1 MKMVTILLAEDN
13 LVLGLFVKRVL
24 QQAGY
29 RVWYCM
35 NTAEAWQ
42 YYADKNPDLVLLDNK
57 QSAARTN
64 FLLASRIREVNK
76 LVPIVFLSGKTYEEE
91 MYNNIWPKQN
101 NEPENNNIVSEKQLL
116 QNLHNMLPVT
126 APPAI
131 VAPVY
136 DKQKM
141 MLCGPEDIM
150 ILTTFFEDSVHL
162 KEYVPN

>member
-1 MKMVTILLAEDN
+1 MVTILLAEDN

-35 NTAEAWQ
+35 NTADAWQ

-64 FLLASRIREVNK
+64 FLLVSKIREVNK

-91 MYNNIWPKQN
+91 LYNNIWPKQN

-116 QNLHNMLPVT
+116 KNLHNMLPVA
-126 APPAI
+126 APPAV
-131 VAPVY
+131 VAPVF

-141 MLCGPEDIM
+141 MMCGPEDIL

>member
-1 MKMVTILLAEDN
+1 MVTILLAEDN

-76 LVPIVFLSGKTYEEE
+76 LVPIVYLSGKTYEEE
-91 MYNNIWPKQN
+91 LYNNIWPKQN
-101 NEPENNNIVSEKQLL
+101 NEPENDNIVSEKKLL
-116 QNLHNMLPVT
+116 ENLHNMLPVA
-126 APPAI
+126 APPAV
-131 VAPVY
+131 VAPVF

-141 MLCGPEDIM
+141 MMCEPEDIM